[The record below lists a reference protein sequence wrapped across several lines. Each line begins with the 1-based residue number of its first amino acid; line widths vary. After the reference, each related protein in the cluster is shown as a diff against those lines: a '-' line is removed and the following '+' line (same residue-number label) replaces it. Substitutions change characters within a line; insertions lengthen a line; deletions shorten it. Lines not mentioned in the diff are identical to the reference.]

1 MELEFE
7 RTEVSCLRAV
17 CDRVISQEETGEA
30 IVPDSCPDVARTA
43 GCYGTVVLRSKECRD
58 GSVLL
63 SGGVHAYALV
73 VPEDGSEMR
82 AVSAYLPFTQRV
94 DAPGATSGSRV
105 VYTPRLR
112 ALDARLLNSRKVLIR
127 ADISGRAEVYEAD
140 SLTAFAPAEPV
151 PDCVQLHRVA
161 MPVTLTEQVAEK
173 PFELSEELELPGG
186 VPACAALL
194 KWDCGLTLTESRT
207 IGARVAFKGAA
218 NVRLLGCAP
227 DGTVFRYEFSIPFS
241 QYAELDRESGEEPP
255 RVELLLTGAELAPD
269 GQEPARRFL
278 LTLNLL
284 AQCVTQTRQELTI
297 ADDAYATRGALTVK
311 TAEFSAAGQLD
322 CEHLHETARVTL
334 PGACREVLDVSVLL
348 GWPDV
353 THEGETVRV
362 SVPATVTALCLDE
375 AGACVCLTAQTAAE
389 CSSVL
394 APGCEASAEAALSGD
409 AFAIPGGEGAEARFG
424 VDITLTSRAASAC
437 PMLTGAEQE
446 GETEEDDRPSVI
458 LRHAAGGETLWSI
471 AKACRA
477 KLDAVRAA
485 NDVTDDL
492 VPGTLLLIPRA

>member
-7 RTEVSCLRAV
+7 KIEAACLRAV
-17 CDRVISQEETGEA
+17 CDRVVSQEETGEA

-43 GCYGTVVLRSKECRD
+43 GCFGTVVLRSKECRD

-63 SGGVHAYALV
+63 SGGVHAYALI
-73 VPEDGSEMR
+73 VPEDGSQTR

-94 DAPGATSGSRV
+94 DAPGATSGARV

-127 ADISGRAEVYEAD
+127 ADISARVEVYEAD
-140 SLTAFAPAEPV
+140 SLAACAPPEELPA
-151 PDCVQLHRVA
+151 CVQLHRVA

-173 PFELSEELELPGG
+173 AFELGEELELPGG
-186 VPACAALL
+186 VPACEALL

-207 IGARVAFKGAA
+207 IGARVVFKGAA
-218 NVRLLGCAP
+218 AVRLLGCAP
-227 DGTVFRYEFSIPFS
+227 DGTLFRYEFSVPFS
-241 QYAELDRESGEEPP
+241 QYADLDRESGEEPP

-284 AQCVTQTRQELTI
+284 AQCVTQTRRELTI
-297 ADDAYATRGALTVK
+297 VDDAYATRGTLEVK
-311 TAEFSAAGQLD
+311 TAEFSGTGQLD

-353 THEGETVRV
+353 AHEGETVRV
-362 SVPATVTALCLDE
+362 RIPATVTALCLDE
-375 AGACVCLTAQTAAE
+375 AGAPVCLTAQTVSE
-389 CSSVL
+389 STSVL
-394 APGCEASAEAALSGD
+394 AEGCDAAAEAAFSGD
-409 AFAIPGGEGAEARFG
+409 AFAVPGGEGAEARFG
-424 VDITLTSRAASAC
+424 VDVTLTSRAASAC
-437 PMLTGAEQE
+437 PMLTGAELS
-446 GETEEDDRPSVI
+446 GEERADERPSVI
-458 LRHAAGGETLWSI
+458 VRAAAAGETLWSI
-471 AKACRA
+471 AKACRTSV
-477 KLDAVRAA
+477 DAVRAA
-485 NDVTDDL
+485 SGVGDDL